1 MKLTK
6 IFATLTA
13 LVLLAAMPV
22 LALAEDFGSAG
33 VTQGET
39 YTLEQMLTY
48 AMQDEYM
55 AQAEYA
61 AIIAEYGDSAPFANI
76 INAEKTHIA
85 LLTPLFETYGLTL
98 PENTATAKVTL
109 PASLQDAYIAGI
121 AVENTNMAMYDAFL
135 SQSDLPQDV
144 RDVFVA
150 LKNASSSH
158 LAAFTQNAEK
168 TGLGMRNGQNNDDGD
183 TANGNGNGRNSRNT
197 GSNTRMGSRNA
208 EDCPLGEDC
217 LADGTQCGMQTRRGG
232 KN

>member
-1 MKLTK
+1 MKLRK

-22 LALAEDFGSAG
+22 IALAEDFGSAG

-61 AIIAEYGDSAPFANI
+61 AIIAEYGDNTPFANI
-76 INAEKTHIA
+76 INAEKTHID
-85 LLTPLFETYGLTL
+85 LLAPLFATYGLTL

-109 PASLQDAYIAGI
+109 PASLQEAYTTGVA
-121 AVENTNMAMYDAFL
+121 AENANIAMYDAFL
-135 SQSDLPQDV
+135 TQSDLPQDV
-144 RDVFVA
+144 RDVFEA
-150 LKNASSSH
+150 LKNASDNH

-168 TGLGMRNGQNNDDGD
+168 TGLGMRNGQNNDDED
-183 TANGNGNGRNSRNT
+183 VASGNGNGRNSENNTQMGNRN
-197 GSNTRMGSRNA
+197 S

-217 LADGTQCGMQTRRGG
+217 LADGTQCGQQNRRGG